1 MLKVEYSD
9 DLLKIITKI
18 KDASLKKKI
27 KKQIKKIIEQPE
39 IGKPMKYARKGT
51 RELYTG
57 SYRLA
62 YAYIKDKNK
71 LIFLDLYHKNKQ

>member
-9 DLLKIITKI
+9 DLLKTISKI
-18 KDASLKKKI
+18 KDAGIKEKV
-27 KKQIKKIIEQPE
+27 KKQIKKIVNKPK
-39 IGKPMKYARKGT
+39 IGKPMKYARKGS
-51 RELYTG
+51 REVYIG

-71 LIFLDLYHKNKQ
+71 LILLDLYHKDKQ

>member
-9 DLLKIITKI
+9 ELLKTISKI
-18 KDASLKKKI
+18 KDASVKEKV
-27 KKQIKKIIEQPE
+27 KKQIRKIISQPT

-51 RELYTG
+51 RELYIG

-62 YAYIKDKNK
+62 YTYKKDKNT
-71 LIFLDLYHKNKQ
+71 LVFLELYHKDEQ

>member
-9 DLLKIITKI
+9 DILKTILKI
-18 KDASLKKKI
+18 KDASSKEKV
-27 KKQIKKIIEQPE
+27 KKQIKKIIEQPK
-39 IGKPMKYARKGT
+39 IGKPMRYARKGT
-51 RELYTG
+51 RERYIG

-71 LIFLDLYHKNKQ
+71 LIFLDLYHKDEQ